1 MGKHKE
7 IAILMADLTGYT
19 AMTEVHGAES
29 AMQIVGK
36 YLELAQLSMA
46 GTSRLLERVG
56 DQLVIIA
63 ENPDDL
69 ANTALNL
76 VDKCT
81 REPEFLMI
89 HAGLHFGE
97 VLENNGS
104 FFGSAMNI
112 TARIAAHAGRGKIL
126 CSKDFINNIA
136 SPGNYC
142 FESPR
147 EITLKNIMQPIMVAE
162 LVSPNPA
169 LSEWMHIDPVCHM
182 QVQSNTPHRYAL
194 DQKIFHF
201 CSDQCREIFIRN
213 SY

>member
-46 GTSRLLERVG
+46 GSSRLLERVG

-76 VDKCT
+76 VEKCT

-104 FFGSAMNI
+104 YFGSAMNI
-112 TARIAAHAGRGKIL
+112 TARIAAHAGKGKIL
-126 CSKDFINNIA
+126 CSKDFIDHIA
-136 SPGNYC
+136 IPGNYS

-147 EITLKNIMQPIMVAE
+147 EISLKNIRQPILVAE
-162 LVSPNPA
+162 LVNTNPGAA
-169 LSEWMHIDPVCHM
+169 LMLIDPICHM
-182 QVQSNTPHRYAL
+182 QVHSNTPHRYAL